1 VFLRRDPLSLC
12 WGHPMSL
19 GGYLFQRKDTD
30 FGGKT
35 LHLGLKIGGGAGG
48 RMRSWVETIDCTRGP
63 SARIVEG
70 LEDEVHRM

>member
-1 VFLRRDPLSLC
+1 MFLRRDPLSLC

-35 LHLGLKIGGGAGG
+35 LHLGLKIGGGGG
-48 RMRSWVETIDCTRGP
+48 G
-63 SARIVEG
+63 A
-70 LEDEVHRM
+70 